1 MHKGQAGLRLKKSCV
16 DNIYTLNELVQGRM
30 KSTKVQNP
38 RRITAILHLVS
49 SLAYCASA
57 RARELATPRVV
68 AVTRVASGPGR
79 FQKTAWYNLFDY
91 PQKSGD
97 TGYLRTLLAYLT
109 VFYPL
114 HGCIFTYSIRVR

>member
-1 MHKGQAGLRLKKSCV
+1 M
-16 DNIYTLNELVQGRM
+16 GRGGV
-30 KSTKVQNP
+30 K
-38 RRITAILHLVS
+38 
-49 SLAYCASA
+49 
-57 RARELATPRVV
+57 ARESREGGQGDEGNTWSDYSLRPRPFFC
-68 AVTRVASGPGR
+68 GGG
-79 FQKTAWYNLFDY
+79 KTAWYNLFDY

>member
-1 MHKGQAGLRLKKSCV
+1 MRNTETTGVAEPPLVRAAAAARPAGRPIERS
-16 DNIYTLNELVQGRM
+16 
-30 KSTKVQNP
+30 
-38 RRITAILHLVS
+38 
-49 SLAYCASA
+49 ASA
-57 RARELATPRVV
+57 RAMPRNYL
-68 AVTRVASGPGR
+68 ASGPGR